1 VACGLDL
8 CKRKE
13 SGQQKQEQKSEAER
27 ERERLQVVGLPLEGM
42 VVTRAFGRVRNR
54 SGCVCVARTK
64 DGKVPLITKNFRIC
78 WEIVLHC
85 RTTHPLPAAKRLRCF
100 LAADEVLVS
109 TTFRQ
114 SIEK

>member
-1 VACGLDL
+1 MACGLDL

-27 ERERLQVVGLPLEGM
+27 EIAGSGA
-42 VVTRAFGRVRNR
+42 TSGGHGCDTCAFERVRNR
-54 SGCVCVARTK
+54 SGCVRVARTK